1 MEYRVWSIGAA
12 EGRRSGLEAVQRCKS
27 ERSSCAKV
35 QRWRDGVAGDKLAR
49 GPVDKGEI
57 REYRVWSIEYRES
70 VEGTRTRGL
79 EDLYS
84 LLALMCSQPPTANR
98 YYLT

>member
-1 MEYRVWSIGAA
+1 MKPSERAGGP
-12 EGRRSGLEAVQRCKS
+12 EDRRAGKLEAQLTRGS
-27 ERSSCAKV
+27 EA
-35 QRWRDGVAGDKLAR
+35 QA
-49 GPVDKGEI
+49 I

-98 YYLT
+98 YYQT